1 MFDMVWGNSS
11 TGRDPA
17 RNWTLIPAGQG
28 GSGMAIQRTGHVAIR
43 VRDLETAKRFYGGV
57 LGMKLGMEIP
67 GQGLFFRFNDYH
79 HDLAVFKARDGAE
92 AASKNHAGIAHIAL
106 VADDFATV
114 LAMYQRLREHGIAVS
129 RTIDHGATKSI
140 YFSDPDGIE
149 FEIYCEVPEFDWR
162 HNGMVRVPMD
172 IENEAASKPISPEQ
186 ARRASV
192 PLPSDP

>member
-1 MFDMVWGNSS
+1 
-11 TGRDPA
+11 
-17 RNWTLIPAGQG
+17 
-28 GSGMAIQRTGHVAIR
+28 MAMQRTGHVAIR
-43 VRDLETAKRFYGGV
+43 VRDLEAAKHFYGEI

-67 GQGLFFRFNDYH
+67 GQGLFFRFNNYH

-106 VADDFATV
+106 VADDFDTV
-114 LAMYQRLREHGIAVS
+114 LSMYRRLREHGVAVS

-149 FEIYCEVPEFDWR
+149 LEIYCEVPEFDWR

-172 IENEAASKPISPEQ
+172 IETESAGKPMSPER
-186 ARRASV
+186 ARGKSV
-192 PLPSDP
+192 SLPDL

>member
-1 MFDMVWGNSS
+1 MRM
-11 TGRDPA
+11 
-17 RNWTLIPAGQG
+17 
-28 GSGMAIQRTGHVAIR
+28 R
-43 VRDLETAKRFYGGV
+43 VRMRGPEAGGD
-57 LGMKLGMEIP
+57 
-67 GQGLFFRFNDYH
+67 R
-79 HDLAVFKARDGAE
+79 
-92 AASKNHAGIAHIAL
+92 AGTPEL
-106 VADDFATV
+106 
-114 LAMYQRLREHGIAVS
+114 
-129 RTIDHGATKSI
+129 

>member
-1 MFDMVWGNSS
+1 
-11 TGRDPA
+11 
-17 RNWTLIPAGQG
+17 
-28 GSGMAIQRTGHVAIR
+28 MAIQRTGHVAIR
-43 VRDLETAKRFYGGV
+43 VRDLAAAKRFYGDI

-67 GQGLFFRFNDYH
+67 GQGLFLRFNNYH
-79 HDLAVFKARDGAE
+79 HDLAVFKAREGAE

-114 LAMYQRLREHGIAVS
+114 LGMYRRLREHGVPVS

-149 FEIYCEVPEFDWR
+149 LEIYCDVPEFDWR

-172 IENEAASKPISPEQ
+172 IENESAAKPISPQQ
-186 ARRASV
+186 ARGKSV
-192 PLPSDP
+192 PLPSDL

>member
-1 MFDMVWGNSS
+1 
-11 TGRDPA
+11 
-17 RNWTLIPAGQG
+17 
-28 GSGMAIQRTGHVAIR
+28 MAIQRTGHVAIR
-43 VRDLETAKRFYGGV
+43 VRDLEAAKRFYGDI

-79 HDLAVFKARDGAE
+79 HDLAVFKAREGAE
-92 AASKNHAGIAHIAL
+92 VASKHHAGIAHIAL

-114 LAMYQRLREHGIAVS
+114 LAMYQRLREHGVAVS

-149 FEIYCEVPEFDWR
+149 LEIYCEVPEFDWR

-172 IENEAASKPISPEQ
+172 IENAAAAKPISPEQ
-186 ARRASV
+186 ARAASV
-192 PLPSDP
+192 PLPSNP

>member
-1 MFDMVWGNSS
+1 
-11 TGRDPA
+11 
-17 RNWTLIPAGQG
+17 
-28 GSGMAIQRTGHVAIR
+28 MAIQRTGHVAIR
-43 VRDLETAKRFYGGV
+43 VRNLDAAKRFYGDV

-79 HDLAVFKARDGAE
+79 HDLAVFKAREGAE
-92 AASKNHAGIAHIAL
+92 AASKTHAGVAHIAL

-114 LAMYQRLREHGIAVS
+114 LTMYHRLREHGVAVS

-149 FEIYCEVPEFDWR
+149 LEIYCEVPEFDWR
-162 HNGMVRVPMD
+162 NHGMVRVPMD
-172 IENEAASKPISPEQ
+172 IEDSAAAKPISPEH
-186 ARRASV
+186 ARGASV